1 MRPKSGRRKKK
12 TAEALKE
19 SIVNLLIN
27 NLANMV
33 LKYCKLS
40 AILIFISSWSLIK
53 WSRPL
58 SNKAVVISWRRLL
71 TPPETRQW
79 TGACQQKFCEKI
91 IFKWLSMNYECI
103 SFQIYVEC
111 FNRREL
117 WGKKVEIGLVSKC
130 KPQTTYHWKELW
142 IQENFCQQFEN
153 TFIPAVKIELLPL
166 IYSNTSAS
174 NSRVVVDFCKERKGG
189 GSKSTDQPKAE
200 DYPSKNMT
208 KIFL

>member
-33 LKYCKLS
+33 LKYYKLS
-40 AILIFISSWSLIK
+40 AILIFISSWSLLNDLDLYQIRRWWYHGADCWLLQRLASERVPVNK
-53 WSRPL
+53 SFVRKSFLNGWVWTINPSL
-58 SNKAVVISWRRLL
+58 SKFLL
-71 TPPETRQW
+71 NVSIE
-79 TGACQQKFCEKI
+79 E
-91 IFKWLSMNYECI
+91 
-103 SFQIYVEC
+103 SFDKE
-111 FNRREL
+111 
-117 WGKKVEIGLVSKC
+117 KVEIGLVSKC

-166 IYSNTSAS
+166 IYSNTNYS
-174 NSRVVVDFCKERKGG
+174 NSRVVVDFCKDSKGG

-200 DYPSKNMT
+200 DYPSK
-208 KIFL
+208 KYD